1 VRVLVTNDDGIDSPG
16 LHRLARVAVEAGLEV
31 VVAAPHEEYSGSSAS
46 LSALAEGGRLVVH
59 DRALPGV
66 AAERVLA
73 VEASPGFIVFA
84 GVRDAFGPR
93 PDLVLSGINRGPNT
107 GTAVLHS
114 GTVGAT
120 LTGVTQGVP
129 GLAVS
134 LAGSDPQAWDTAEE
148 AARRALGWL
157 LEHPVGAAVVNV
169 NVPDVPPEELRG
181 LRPARL
187 AHFGAVQADVGEVGE
202 GFVTLTFSEVGE
214 DPAPDSDVALLRQ
227 GWATV
232 TALSA
237 PCEAPGVDL
246 PGLDG
251 G

>member
-1 VRVLVTNDDGIDSPG
+1 
-16 LHRLARVAVEAGLEV
+16 
-31 VVAAPHEEYSGSSAS
+31 
-46 LSALAEGGRLVVH
+46 VH

-134 LAGSDPQAWDTAEE
+134 LAGPDPQAWDTAEE

-157 LEHPVGAAVVNV
+157 LEHPVGAAAVNV

-202 GFVTLTFSEVGE
+202 GFVNDLQRGRRGPGARQRRRPAAAGLGDGDRAVRALRGPRRRPAGTGRRLTGTARCRSACCRLRGGGVAWRPSPGRSL
-214 DPAPDSDVALLRQ
+214 DSAR
-227 GWATV
+227 
-232 TALSA
+232 TASLGAS
-237 PCEAPGVDL
+237 
-246 PGLDG
+246 
-251 G
+251 